1 MSRLAPSRYRQGA
14 PRGGG
19 GSRAGLGPSPV
30 SVDAA
35 SLRIILVLRSLDR
48 SALYL
53 TRSPIFPTDKCKASL
68 TAADRPPDHANHS
81 VHSQLIS
88 PTGCL
93 DSVWTCTRTRPNLS
107 CPSEDLHVSG
117 VPVKTRVPVPP
128 STLARSLA
136 PCPSPSRALNPL
148 NWPSYTPTMLGSVP
162 QDGGGGTTGPEPS
175 GSLRSKHVVLWES
188 QDRLVMPPPSW

>member
-1 MSRLAPSRYRQGA
+1 MLMLDTISHPHRRVPVCRGLPGTDRG
-14 PRGGG
+14 PPGGG

-68 TAADRPPDHANHS
+68 TAADKPPDHANHS

-128 STLARSLA
+128 STLARSL
-136 PCPSPSRALNPL
+136 PVPLPLALSTL
-148 NWPSYTPTMLGSVP
+148 S
-162 QDGGGGTTGPEPS
+162 TGPVT
-175 GSLRSKHVVLWES
+175 R
-188 QDRLVMPPPSW
+188 QQC